1 MLQFQEVKIYR
12 DDQCTKDGI
21 KDVLQELKELAA
33 SNEQAQGENLC
44 LGIAWIG
51 HKIDPIYESQEAI
64 LNALDFQE
72 PPADKE
78 GRQFK

>member
-33 SNEQAQGENLC
+33 SNE
-44 LGIAWIG
+44 
-51 HKIDPIYESQEAI
+51 
-64 LNALDFQE
+64 
-72 PPADKE
+72 
-78 GRQFK
+78 